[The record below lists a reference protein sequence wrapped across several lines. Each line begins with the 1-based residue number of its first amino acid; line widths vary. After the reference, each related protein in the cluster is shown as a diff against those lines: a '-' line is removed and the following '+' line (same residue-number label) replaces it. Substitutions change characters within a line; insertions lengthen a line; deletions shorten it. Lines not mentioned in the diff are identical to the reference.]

1 MRRLVPVSP
10 QTRVTMACSNRGGLR
25 VELEAGTHFAIENW
39 FGPSLRVGRL
49 AVRLNRQRCD

>member
-25 VELEAGTHFAIENW
+25 VELVAEYTFCYRELVRA
-39 FGPSLRVGRL
+39 LRVGRL
-49 AVRLNRQRCD
+49 AVRLNRKRCD